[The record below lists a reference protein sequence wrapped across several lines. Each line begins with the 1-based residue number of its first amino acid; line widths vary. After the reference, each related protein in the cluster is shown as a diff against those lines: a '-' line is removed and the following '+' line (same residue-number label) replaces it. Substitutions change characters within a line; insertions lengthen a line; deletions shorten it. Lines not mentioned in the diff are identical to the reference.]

1 MNKQSS
7 WWFGKNGIFFDLGFD
22 NLQDD
27 DTYIQQAI
35 ARMQNLYDLVLIN
48 DYFEESVILLKDLL
62 GVKLNEVR
70 YLHLNARWKKSVVVD
85 DELRSK
91 IRKWHKA
98 DAAVFDFFNHT
109 FWKRVEAY
117 GRNKMENEVVQLRRL
132 NFELQESC
140 IKNGT
145 SIPSSNVKNADFR
158 NYMPKGV
165 KIASFAL
172 KDESMLNKT
181 CHDVAKTAAAW
192 IRYLMEKQ
200 YTTTV

>member
-1 MNKQSS
+1 MDTQRG

-27 DTYIQQAI
+27 DTYIQHAI
-35 ARMQNLYDLVLIN
+35 SKMHSLYDVVLIN

-85 DELRSK
+85 DKTRSK

-117 GRNKMENEVVQLRRL
+117 GRKKMENEIVQLRRL
-132 NFELQESC
+132 NFELQKSC
-140 IKNGT
+140 IENGT

-158 NYMPKGV
+158 NLSPIGV
-165 KIASFAL
+165 EIASFAL
-172 KDESMLNKT
+172 KDESMSNKT
-181 CHDVAKTAAAW
+181 CQDVAKTSAAW
-192 IRYLMEKQ
+192 IRYLMKKQ
-200 YTTTV
+200 YNITV